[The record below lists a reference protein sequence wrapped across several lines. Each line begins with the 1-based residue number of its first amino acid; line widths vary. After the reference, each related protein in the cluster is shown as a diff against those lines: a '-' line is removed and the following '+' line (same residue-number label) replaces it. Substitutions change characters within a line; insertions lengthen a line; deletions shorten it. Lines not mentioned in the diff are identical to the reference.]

1 MKNSLKLLL
10 IGCLIAAGI
19 SCEKDEN
26 NKPEGEKAARMELT
40 LQKYYN
46 EGGATT
52 LKLWEAGDKA
62 AMINVDAAQPSE
74 ITASPI
80 TTGSQ
85 NSLFTFTLSG
95 AKRGDK
101 LFVYYPLNSG
111 VTYEDGTVS
120 AMIPTRQNGK
130 INPVFIGKGI
140 WSESS
145 YSTHDIN
152 MSAYWTVLYAS
163 IQKGNYRIKKAVL
176 TGNAGEKIGGKV
188 RIGISDFTVTAS
200 EAAISI
206 EFDEALDCSKDS
218 QKFPFMLAP
227 GTLEKGYT
235 ITYTTDAGEEF
246 KYVCNDRTVCEMNGK
261 IDSGNADNGKSAQ
274 LIACGDNKIYMID
287 AELAERDGFYN
298 AVLWELDAKDFASV
312 IGKDM
317 LRLDDCKPVD
327 NNTKILATSSRSYA
341 MLVDIETKKLLWY
354 SSNSKNAHSAD
365 ILPGNRI
372 AVACSDDGDIV
383 QIFDMNASDKVLF
396 TTPLKSAHGVVWN
409 EATQRLYAI
418 GGTSLNIYKLK
429 DWNTVAPSLELEQVI
444 NTKDYVTGL
453 HDMTLVD
460 DNTLIV
466 AGRKAALYDI
476 AQSSFTNL
484 SLFNGST
491 ALKAVNYNGDTGECW
506 YVDSTNPEGNFSWSS
521 QTIRYTDNV
530 NGNGTYKTIKVPNL
544 NMYKVRVFNW

>member
-1 MKNSLKLLL
+1 ML
-10 IGCLIAAGI
+10 IGCMIAAGI
-19 SCEKDEN
+19 SCEKDDN

-85 NSLFTFTLSG
+85 NSLFTFILSG
-95 AKRGDK
+95 ADKGDE

-130 INPVFIGKGI
+130 IDPVFIGKGI

-152 MSAYWTVLYAS
+152 MSVYWTVLYAS

-176 TGNAGEKIGGKV
+176 TGNSGEKIGGKV
-188 RIGISDFTVTAS
+188 RIAISDFTATAC

-354 SSNSKNAHSAD
+354 SSNSNNAHSAD

-372 AVACSDDGDIV
+372 AVACSDGGDIV

-396 TTPLKSAHGVVWN
+396 TTPLTSAHGVVWN

>member
-1 MKNSLKLLL
+1 ML

-19 SCEKDEN
+19 SCEKDDK

-95 AKRGDK
+95 AKKGDK

-130 INPVFIGKGI
+130 IDPVFIGKGQ

-145 YSTHDIN
+145 YSTVDIN
-152 MSAYWTVLYAS
+152 MSVYWTVLYAS
-163 IQKGNYRIKKAVL
+163 LQKGNYGIKKAVL
-176 TGNAGEKIGGKV
+176 KGNAGEKIGGKV
-188 RIGISDFTVTAS
+188 KIDISDFTVTAS
-200 EAAISI
+200 ETSISV
-206 EFDEALDCSKDS
+206 EFEEVLDCRKGS
-218 QKFPFMLAP
+218 QRFPFMLAP

-235 ITYTTDAGEEF
+235 ITYTTDEGEEF
-246 KYVCNDRTVCEMNGK
+246 QYVCNDMTACEMNGK
-261 IDSGNADNGKSAQ
+261 VEAGDANDGKSTQ
-274 LIACGDNKIYMID
+274 LIVCGDSMIYMID
-287 AELAERDGFYN
+287 ANLAESAGFYN
-298 AVLWELDAKDFASV
+298 AVLWELDAKNFASV

-354 SSNSKNAHSAD
+354 SSNSGNAHSAD

-372 AVACSDDGDIV
+372 AVACSDGGDVI

-396 TTPLKSAHGVVWN
+396 SAPLNSAHGVVWN
-409 EATQRLYAI
+409 ETTQRLYAI

-429 DWNTVAPSLELEQVI
+429 DWNSAAPSLELEQVI
-444 NTKDYVTGL
+444 NTKNSVTGL

-460 DNTLIV
+460 GNTLLV

-484 SLFNGST
+484 SHFNGST

-506 YVDSTNPEGNFSWSS
+506 YVDSTNPEGNFTWSS